1 MKNKNFSTKQTLGI
15 YVHIPFCVQK
25 CRYCDF
31 CSLPGSSAALQQ
43 QYMNA
48 LKKDILQTGKLYSD
62 MTVDTVYFG
71 GGTPTCVS
79 SDLLVDTVKTIKNAF
94 CVSYDSEI
102 TIECNPATA
111 DESSFLRLLN
121 GGFNRLSMGLQSIHD
136 KELQALGRIHSLSD
150 FENTFFAARRAGFG
164 NINIDLMYGIPL
176 QTENS
181 FEQTLQAVI
190 AYKPEHISAYA
201 LKIEPGTDFYKKKE
215 TLLLPDEDCEY
226 NMYRR
231 MADFLPKQSY
241 GHYEI
246 SNYARSGKESKHN
259 LKYWSLDSYIGFGT
273 AAHSL
278 IGYTRY
284 VAVPSVASYISG
296 ISEETESRHTVYQI
310 EETLDDKALCEEY
323 IMMRL
328 RLSQGLSPSAF
339 LEKFGYPLP
348 EKYVRRIQP
357 FLNTEYM
364 SWENGAYALSD
375 SGMYVSNYILTELL
389 DLD

>member
-31 CSLPGSSAALQQ
+31 CSLPGSSTALQQ

-79 SDLLVDTVKTIKNAF
+79 SDLLVDTLKTIKNAF

-278 IGYTRY
+278 IGHTRY

-296 ISEETESRHTVYQI
+296 ISEETESRPTVYQI

>member
-79 SDLLVDTVKTIKNAF
+79 SDLLIDTLKTIKNAF
-94 CVSYDSEI
+94 CVLYDSEI

-150 FENTFFAARRAGFG
+150 FENTFFAARRAGFD

-181 FEQTLQAVI
+181 FEQTLQAII

-278 IGYTRY
+278 IGHTRY

-296 ISEETESRHTVYQI
+296 ISEETESRQTVYQI